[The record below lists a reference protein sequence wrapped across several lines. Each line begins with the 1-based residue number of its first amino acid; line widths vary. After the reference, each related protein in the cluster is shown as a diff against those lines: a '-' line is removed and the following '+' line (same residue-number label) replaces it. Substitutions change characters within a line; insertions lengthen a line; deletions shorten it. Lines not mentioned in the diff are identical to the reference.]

1 MKKLLLMFLVFA
13 QVASAAELQE
23 VVVTAQRKVQNIQDV
38 PVSVSVLTAEDLDA
52 RQVDVVKQLLTNSP
66 NLLGNN
72 NLATSTAL
80 SVFIRGVGT
89 TENLATAET
98 SVGVYVDGVYVARQ
112 GFNNLALSDVESV
125 EVLRGPQGVL
135 YGRNTN
141 GGAVKINL
149 VKPQQEDSLAYSIG
163 YGEANYKSA
172 DIIANKAIN
181 DTTALRVNFG
191 AHDYGG
197 FVFAKNL
204 NKDVNGSDSYG
215 GRLALRHTNDLFD
228 LNVSADYHK
237 VNTNGNYQ
245 TDIAGVLNPKP
256 TSLFTTLS
264 TVEAF
269 NSNVTGGVSLNLVF
283 GNADTLEVQSI
294 TGYRKL
300 DQQLSSDVSG
310 QPVSLYTFTQDQVSD
325 QVSQELQFIGKVT
338 NNISFVGGLYY
349 FNEQADVSLRD
360 DLKTTPTA
368 AVLTLSKVFDVEVT
382 NYAAYAQLEYQ
393 WNKWA
398 LAAGARYTTEDRK
411 LNIVQTSNS
420 TVPLFTFNNA
430 SLKARGVATDKTY
443 SDTTPRVSVSYEISD
458 NATAYA
464 SYTEGFRVGGWTG
477 RALRVDQYV
486 NFDPEFVTTKEVGL
500 KLSGSNWRLNTT
512 VFTTDYE
519 NFFNTLTVNGAFTVQ
534 TADAKIKGLETEGN
548 LLVSDWLSVYG
559 SVGKLDAE
567 YVGTRPANLAS
578 ELQRAP
584 DLQVK
589 VGAKVE
595 LGNVTWNVGA
605 YRVSEY
611 RLTPANL
618 AFTAPALAN
627 RGIDVT
633 GPNTIIDSSLSY
645 TMGNSTLTLA
655 CTNCTDEH
663 YVEGAAYIGQWA
675 GAWMGD
681 SRFVTLTF
689 SQKF

>member
-1 MKKLLLMFLVFA
+1 MFLVFA

>member
-1 MKKLLLMFLVFA
+1 MKKLL
-13 QVASAAELQE
+13 VALLAFSQIATAAELQE
-23 VVVTAQRKVQNIQDV
+23 VVVTAQRKAQNLQDV
-38 PVSVSVLTAEDLDA
+38 PVSVSVLTAEDLDS

-149 VKPQQEDSLAYSIG
+149 MKPQQDDTLSYSVS
-163 YGEANYKSA
+163 YGEANYMSA
-172 DIIANKAIN
+172 DVIANKAIN
-181 DTTALRVNFG
+181 DSTALRVNFG
-191 AHDYGG
+191 AYEYDG

-237 VNTNGNYQ
+237 VNTDGNYQ
-245 TDIAGVLNPKP
+245 TDVAGVLNPKP

-283 GNADTLEVQSI
+283 GDADTLEVQSI

-310 QPVSLYTFTQDQVSD
+310 QPVSLYTVTQDQVSD

-349 FNEQADVSLRD
+349 FNEQADVILRD

-411 LNIVQTSNS
+411 LNIVQRSNS
-420 TVPLFTFNNA
+420 TVPVFTFNNA
-430 SLKARGVATDKTY
+430 GLNARGVATDKTY

-464 SYTEGFRVGGWTG
+464 SYTEGFRAGGWTG

-486 NFDPEFVTTKEVGL
+486 NFDPEFVKTKEVGL

-534 TADAKIKGLETEGN
+534 TADAKINGLETEGN

-567 YVGTRPANLAS
+567 YVGTRPANLAA

-605 YRVSEY
+605 YKVSEY

-633 GPNTIIDSSLSY
+633 GPHTIIDSSVSY
-645 TMGNSTLTLA
+645 TLNNSTLTLA
-655 CTNCTDEH
+655 CVNCTDEH

-675 GAWMGD
+675 GGWMGD
-681 SRFVTLTF
+681 SRWFSLTF

>member
-1 MKKLLLMFLVFA
+1 MKKLVLLFLAFT
-13 QVASAAELQE
+13 QVAAAAELQE
-23 VVVTAQRKVQNIQDV
+23 VVVTAQRKAQNIQDV
-38 PVSVSVLTAEDLDA
+38 PVSVSVLSAEDLDS

-98 SVGVYVDGVYVARQ
+98 SVGVYVDGVYIARQ

-149 VKPQQEDSLAYSIG
+149 MKPQQEDSLSYSVS
-163 YGEANYKSA
+163 YGEANYMSG
-172 DIIANKAIN
+172 DVIANKVIN
-181 DTTALRVNFG
+181 DSTSLRVNFG
-191 AHDYGG
+191 AYEYDG
-197 FVFAKNL
+197 FVYASNL
-204 NKDVNGSDSYG
+204 KRDVNGSDSYG
-215 GRLALRHTNDLFD
+215 GRLALRHTNDLVD
-228 LNVSADYHK
+228 INVSADYYK
-237 VNTNGNYQ
+237 VNTDGNYQ

-256 TSLFTTLS
+256 TSLFSTLS
-264 TVEAF
+264 TLPAF
-269 NSNVTGGVSLNLVF
+269 NSNETSGVSINVLF
-283 GNADTLEVQSI
+283 GDVDTLEIQSI

-300 DQQLSSDVSG
+300 NQQLSSDISG
-310 QPVSLYTFTQDQVSD
+310 QPVSLYNLLQDQVSE
-325 QVSQELQFIGKVT
+325 QLSQEFQFVGKLT
-338 NNISFVGGLYY
+338 NNVNFVGGLYY
-349 FNEQADVSLRD
+349 FNEQAEVNLFDN
-360 DLKTTPTA
+360 LKTTPTA
-368 AVLTLSKVFDVEVT
+368 TTLSLSKVFDVEVT
-382 NYAAYAQLEYQ
+382 NYAAYAQFEYQ
-393 WNKWA
+393 LNK
-398 LAAGARYTTEDRK
+398 LTVAAGARYTTEDRS

-420 TVPLFTFNNA
+420 TVPVFTFNNA
-430 SLKARGVATDKTY
+430 GLNARGVATDKTY
-443 SDTTPRVSVSYEISD
+443 SDTTPRVSVSYKFND
-458 NATAYA
+458 HATAYA
-464 SYTEGFRVGGWTG
+464 SYTEGFRAGGWTG

-486 NFDPEFVTTKEVGL
+486 NFNPEYVKTKEVGL
-500 KLSGSNWRLNTT
+500 KLNGSNWRWNTT
-512 VFTTDYE
+512 LFVTDYE
-519 NFFNTLTVNGAFTVQ
+519 NLFNTLTVNGAFAVQ
-534 TADAKIKGLETEGN
+534 TADAEIKGLETEGS
-548 LLVSDWLSVYG
+548 LLVNDWLSVYG

-567 YVGTRPANLAS
+567 YVGTRPANLAA

-595 LGNVTWNVGA
+595 LNNVTWNVGA

-618 AFTAPALAN
+618 AVTAPALAN
-627 RGIDVT
+627 KGIDVT
-633 GPNTIIDSSLSY
+633 GPYTIVDSSLTY
-645 TMGNSTLTLA
+645 TIGNSSLTLA
-655 CTNCTDEH
+655 CVNCADETF
-663 YVEGAAYIGQWA
+663 VEGAAYIGQWA

-681 SRFVTLTF
+681 SRWFSLTF

>member
-1 MKKLLLMFLVFA
+1 MKKLLLFLLFTQA
-13 QVASAAELQE
+13 ATAAELQE
-23 VVVTAQRKVQNIQDV
+23 VVVTAQRKAQNIQDV
-38 PVSVSVLTAEDLDA
+38 PVSVSVLTAEDLDS

-98 SVGVYVDGVYVARQ
+98 SVGVYVDGVYIARQ
-112 GFNNLALSDVESV
+112 GFNNLGLSDVESV
-125 EVLRGPQGVL
+125 EILRGPQGVL

-149 VKPQQEDSLAYSIG
+149 MKPQQDDTLSYSVS
-163 YGEANYKSA
+163 YGEANYMSA
-172 DIIANKAIN
+172 DVIANKAIN
-181 DTTALRVNFG
+181 DSTSLRVNFG
-191 AHDYGG
+191 AYEYDG

-215 GRLALRHTNDLFD
+215 GRLALRHTNDLVD
-228 LNVSADYHK
+228 INVSADYYK
-237 VNTNGNYQ
+237 VNTDGNYQ

-264 TVEAF
+264 TFPAF
-269 NSNVTGGVSLNLVF
+269 NTNETSGVSINVLF
-283 GNADTLEVQSI
+283 GDVDSLEVQSI

-310 QPVSLYTFTQDQVSD
+310 QPVSLYNFLQDQMSE
-325 QVSQELQFIGKVT
+325 QVSQEFQFVGKLT
-338 NNISFVGGLYY
+338 NNINFVGGVYY

-393 WNKWA
+393 WNN
-398 LAAGARYTTEDRK
+398 LTLTAGARYTTEDRS

-420 TVPLFTFNNA
+420 TVPVFSFNNA
-430 SLKARGVATDKTY
+430 GLNARGVVTDKSY

-464 SYTEGFRVGGWTG
+464 SYTEGFRAGGWTG

-486 NFDPEFVTTKEVGL
+486 NFNPEYVKTKEVGL
-500 KLSGSNWRLNTT
+500 KLNGSNWRWNTT
-512 VFTTDYE
+512 LFVTDYE
-519 NFFNTLTVNGAFTVQ
+519 DLFNTLTVNGAFAVQ
-534 TADAKIKGLETEGN
+534 TADAEIRGLESEGSI
-548 LLVSDWLSVYG
+548 LVNDWLSVYG
-559 SVGKLDAE
+559 SVGKLDAK

-584 DLQVK
+584 DLQAK
-589 VGAKVE
+589 VGLKAEVNN
-595 LGNVTWNVGA
+595 LVWNVGA

-618 AFTAPALAN
+618 AVTAPSLAN

-633 GPNTIIDSSLSY
+633 GPHTIIDSSLTY
-645 TMGNSTLTLA
+645 TLNNSSLTLA
-655 CTNCTDEH
+655 CVNCADKTF
-663 YVEGAAYIGQWA
+663 VEGAAYIGQYA

-681 SRFVTLTF
+681 SRWFSLTF